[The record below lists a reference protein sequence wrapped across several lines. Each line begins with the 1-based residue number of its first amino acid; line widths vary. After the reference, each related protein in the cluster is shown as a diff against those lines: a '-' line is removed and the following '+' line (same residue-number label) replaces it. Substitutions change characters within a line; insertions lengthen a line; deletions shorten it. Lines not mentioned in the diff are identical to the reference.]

1 MIRIIIITVLFAAP
15 LTLSQQGNLTWYK
28 GNLHTHSLWSDGDA
42 FPETAV
48 SWYKEHGYHFIA
60 LSDHNILADHEKWVH
75 MDRQDQAYLEYI
87 KYFGGSAEER
97 VEGDS
102 VHVRLK
108 RLDEYR
114 PLFEEESKFI
124 VIESEEITDRFMN
137 KPVHINANNIRE
149 FIEPRGGSSLLEV
162 MQNNIN
168 AVIVQRIRT
177 GIPMFPHVN
186 HPNFGWAITANEIIN
201 LKGDKFFEVYNG
213 HPYVNN
219 YGDSLHPSTEQMWDE
234 ILTERI
240 RRGKGIMYGLAVD
253 DAHNYLA
260 EGLKNANPGRGWVM
274 VRTSSLR
281 ADSLVIA
288 LERGDF
294 YSSTGVELAE
304 LDVNEERIKIAVN
317 TEEGINYIIRFTG
330 SYKDTTEENKS
341 VVFYQHKG
349 ILAEYYFQGIELF
362 VRAEVISSKLKEN
375 PYREGEFEK
384 AWIQP
389 VVVNKKV
396 LPHGFSW

>member
-1 MIRIIIITVLFAAP
+1 MIMKIIILLLFITPVIFP
-15 LTLSQQGNLTWYK
+15 QQGNLNWYK

-42 FPETAV
+42 FPEMAV
-48 SWYKEHGYHFIA
+48 DWYKKHGYHFIA
-60 LSDHNILADHEKWVH
+60 LSDHNILANSEKW
-75 MDRQDQAYLEYI
+75 I
-87 KYFGGSAEER
+87 KLNSKDEVFRRYMESFGESAE
-97 VEGDS
+97 VKTAGDS
-102 VHVRLK
+102 VFVRLK

-114 PLFEEESKFI
+114 PLFEKEGSFL
-124 VIESEEITDRFMN
+124 VIESEEITDHFMK

-149 FIEPRGGSSLLEV
+149 FIEPRGGSTLLEV

-186 HPNFGWAITANEIIN
+186 HPNFGWAITAKDIIN
-201 LKGDKFFEVYNG
+201 LQGDRFFEVYNG

-219 YGDSLHPSTEQMWDE
+219 YGDSLHQSTEVMWDE

-240 RRGKGIMYGLAVD
+240 KTGKDIIYGLAVD

-274 VRTSSLR
+274 VRTSTLS
-281 ADSLVIA
+281 ADSLVTA
-288 LERGDF
+288 MEKGDF

-304 LDVNEERIKIAVN
+304 LDVNEERIRLAVK
-317 TEEGINYIIRFTG
+317 TEEGIKYKIRFIG
-330 SYKDTTEENKS
+330 SHKDTSGIQTG

-349 ILAEYYFQGIELF
+349 TLGEYYFQGTELY

-375 PYREGEFEK
+375 PYKEGEFEK
-384 AWIQP
+384 AWVQP
-389 VVVNKKV
+389 VKV
-396 LPHGFSW
+396 RR